1 MSPTATAAPD
11 PALSRGDM
19 SRGDMAALSVDR
31 PAALDAR
38 ARRSLCEIGLE
49 FLGRID

>member
-1 MSPTATAAPD
+1 MSPTATAVPD
-11 PALSRGDM
+11 PAL

-38 ARRSLCEIGLE
+38 ARHSLCEIGLE